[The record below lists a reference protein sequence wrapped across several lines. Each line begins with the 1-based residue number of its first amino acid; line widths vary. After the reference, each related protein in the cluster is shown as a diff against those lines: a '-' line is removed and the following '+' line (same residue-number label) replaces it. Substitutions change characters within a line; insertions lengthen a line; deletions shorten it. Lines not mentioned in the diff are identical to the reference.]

1 MRRARWGISAIFFI
15 YGLTFA
21 SWATRIPTIQQYFN
35 LSDAG
40 LGSLLLALPFG
51 SFISLPIAAYL
62 VAKFNSKVVVQLS
75 ILSYILSLL
84 LISFIDSIFILGL
97 DLFLLGLMGNTL
109 NIAINTQAV
118 ILSKLYKR
126 PILASF
132 HGMWSLAGFAGAA
145 VGAILIALNKSIA
158 FHYAIIFGLNLFLS
172 LFVFRYLLA
181 SDKSKT
187 ESSQP
192 IFTLPD
198 RSLLVLGLIAFC
210 SMLIEGTMFDWTGV
224 YFKNIVQ
231 APPQW
236 VGMGYVAF
244 MISMAAM
251 RFVADKMTLV
261 YGVKTII
268 MVSGMLSFI
277 GLSLVILFPV
287 IITSLVGFLIVGVG
301 VSSVIPLVFA
311 AAGNTT
317 KMAPSAALASV
328 SSMGFFGF
336 LIGPPMVGFM
346 AEAFGLQFSFAV
358 IAFIGLFTVLLAS
371 RIRQV

>member
-1 MRRARWGISAIFFI
+1 
-15 YGLTFA
+15 
-21 SWATRIPTIQQYFN
+21 
-35 LSDAG
+35 
-40 LGSLLLALPFG
+40 
-51 SFISLPIAAYL
+51 
-62 VAKFNSKVVVQLS
+62 
-75 ILSYILSLL
+75 
-84 LISFIDSIFILGL
+84 
-97 DLFLLGLMGNTL
+97 MGNTL

-336 LIGPPMVGFM
+336 LIGPPVVGFM